1 MSKEQVFIAGSKF
14 YPNAKSYRMSSALP
28 SVGVLNGPKDQRTHG
43 GQLVKAVLYSVKRES
58 NQVFD
63 FASPT
68 SAIKTPTGARSEIDT
83 TLKKQ
88 FQFNPPDLQMSVQM
102 APTDPYES
110 TNAAASSGSYHAQI
124 GIASTGVEMLF
135 DRTLECADPSS
146 NNPYARLGVAKD
158 IFDIYGVIAGN
169 ADFFDVGDEELTITN
184 WTRSLSDLVT
194 GGSEAVMGGLVAIQ
208 YSADFVIFG
217 LVTGLSF
224 RFVKFNHRL
233 VPIMGYVSMQVDI
246 HNVNNSTTVSNQ
258 FIPAN
263 AAASET
269 ADDVAAA
276 NGLDT
281 VINRISDAFGGGYGA
296 TRGSSTPR

>member
-1 MSKEQVFIAGSKF
+1 MSKEEVFVTGSKY
-14 YPNAKSYRMSSALP
+14 YPNAKSYRMSSSLP
-28 SVGVLNGPKDQRTHG
+28 TVGVLNGPKDQRTNG
-43 GQLVKAVLYSVKRES
+43 GRLVKAMLYSVKRES
-58 NQVFD
+58 NQIFD

-88 FQFNPPDLQMSVQM
+88 FQFNPPDLSMSVQM
-102 APTDPYES
+102 APTDPSEA
-110 TNAAASSGSYHAQI
+110 TNANASSGTAHAQI

-135 DRTLECADPSS
+135 DRTLECSDASLD
-146 NNPYARLGVAKD
+146 NPYGRLGVAKD

-169 ADFFDVGDEELTITN
+169 ADFFDVGDEELTISN

-208 YSADFVIFG
+208 YSSDFVIFG

-246 HNVNNSTTVSNQ
+246 HNVNNTNVISNQ

-263 AAASET
+263 ASGISADASK
-269 ADDVAAA
+269 
-276 NGLDT
+276 
-281 VINRISDAFGGGYGA
+281 FGGVDASGSGEVTRGGA
-296 TRGSSTPR
+296 TRAQANGYT